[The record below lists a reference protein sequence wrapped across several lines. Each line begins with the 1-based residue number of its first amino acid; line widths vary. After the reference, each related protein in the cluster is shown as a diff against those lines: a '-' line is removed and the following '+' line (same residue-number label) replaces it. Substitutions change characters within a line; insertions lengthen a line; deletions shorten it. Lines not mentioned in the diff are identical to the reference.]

1 MDKNSPL
8 IRNPIFHRPVLL
20 GLLFFKWTVLSYFIV
35 VCLGE
40 NLLES
45 LFRRMKIR
53 DEGKIAACSFYG
65 QSSNQS
71 QVFIFALGCFEVSRY

>member
-1 MDKNSPL
+1 MDKNSPF

-20 GLLFFKWTVLSYFIV
+20 GLLFFKWTVLYYFIV

-40 NLLES
+40 DLLES

-53 DEGKIAACSFYG
+53 NEGKIAACSFYR

-71 QVFIFALGCFEVSRY
+71 QVFIFALGCFAVPKY